1 MLSGSTGRFHR
12 LFDPE
17 GRHLGKYRNGNDVGG
32 GAPHPRILANE
43 VFNEI
48 GSYLPDLF
56 PVYPTA
62 IGLAWDSM
70 NADAGFLSGLAVL
83 LWAVVLLPP
92 HLAGIFFGLIT
103 WPELFVLK
111 VLL

>member
-1 MLSGSTGRFHR
+1 
-12 LFDPE
+12 
-17 GRHLGKYRNGNDVGG
+17 
-32 GAPHPRILANE
+32 
-43 VFNEI
+43 
-48 GSYLPDLF
+48 
-56 PVYPTA
+56 
-62 IGLAWDSM
+62 M